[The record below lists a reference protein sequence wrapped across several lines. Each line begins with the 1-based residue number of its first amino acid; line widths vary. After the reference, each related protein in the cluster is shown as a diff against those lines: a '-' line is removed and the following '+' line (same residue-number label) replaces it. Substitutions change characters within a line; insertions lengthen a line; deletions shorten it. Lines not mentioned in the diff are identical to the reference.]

1 MMTLYE
7 KLKIY
12 SSSDYYG
19 FHMPGHKRNE
29 AFAEAAPSCE
39 IDITEIEGFDDL
51 HHADGV
57 LREAQDRA
65 AALYGAEETHFLIN
79 GSTVGILS
87 GILGVTDKGD
97 SILVARNCH
106 KSVYHAIDLN
116 ELEPVYLYP
125 EFDRDTQL
133 NMEISVQDVRESLEA
148 YPQIRAVVIVSPT
161 YDGVVSDVAAI
172 AEAVHEK
179 GLPLIVDEAHGAHFG
194 FHPYFPENSNRAGAD
209 IVIHS
214 LHKTLPSLTQTALI
228 HINGSLV
235 SRRKV
240 RKYLRMLQSSSP
252 SYVLMASID
261 SCIHLLEEKME
272 ELFLPYIC
280 DLDRTRAALGKM
292 KSLRLIP
299 EDTSG
304 SETSASDRYDC
315 SKIIISTKET
325 GISGRELYY
334 LLLERY
340 HLQMEMKAGTYVVAM
355 TSFADRP
362 EGFER
367 LIHAL
372 AETDQRLSACLPQP
386 GSSQP
391 FPGTDAPPV
400 LPRIYSTAAIERIRE
415 LAETGRRVQGRQ
427 TAPAGKRGEEGHEAA
442 IQTEVQERPGIRK
455 IPQIE
460 AAGYISLEYVYL
472 YPPGIPIIVPGEL
485 ITEAAVRFLDGYA
498 RAGYT
503 LEGPEEENYLEC
515 YPAPR

>member
-1 MMTLYE
+1 
-7 KLKIY
+7 
-12 SSSDYYG
+12 
-19 FHMPGHKRNE
+19 
-29 AFAEAAPSCE
+29 
-39 IDITEIEGFDDL
+39 
-51 HHADGV
+51 
-57 LREAQDRA
+57 
-65 AALYGAEETHFLIN
+65 
-79 GSTVGILS
+79 
-87 GILGVTDKGD
+87 
-97 SILVARNCH
+97 
-106 KSVYHAIDLN
+106 
-116 ELEPVYLYP
+116 
-125 EFDRDTQL
+125 
-133 NMEISVQDVRESLEA
+133 
-148 YPQIRAVVIVSPT
+148 
-161 YDGVVSDVAAI
+161 
-172 AEAVHEK
+172 
-179 GLPLIVDEAHGAHFG
+179 
-194 FHPYFPENSNRAGAD
+194 
-209 IVIHS
+209 
-214 LHKTLPSLTQTALI
+214 
-228 HINGSLV
+228 
-235 SRRKV
+235 
-240 RKYLRMLQSSSP
+240 
-252 SYVLMASID
+252 
-261 SCIHLLEEKME
+261 
-272 ELFLPYIC
+272 
-280 DLDRTRAALGKM
+280 
-292 KSLRLIP
+292 
-299 EDTSG
+299 
-304 SETSASDRYDC
+304 
-315 SKIIISTKET
+315 
-325 GISGRELYY
+325 
-334 LLLERY
+334 
-340 HLQMEMKAGTYVVAM
+340 MEMKAGTYVVAM

>member
-7 KLKIY
+7 KLKNY

-79 GSTVGILS
+79 GSTAGILS

-125 EFDRDTQL
+125 EFNRDTQL

-299 EDTSG
+299 ADTSG
-304 SETSASDRYDC
+304 SEASASDRYDC
-315 SKIIISTKET
+315 SKIIISTKEA
-325 GISGRELYY
+325 GISGRELYD

-355 TSFADRP
+355 TSLADRP

-372 AETDQRLSACLPQP
+372 AETDQRLSVCPP
-386 GSSQP
+386 PSGSSQP
-391 FPGTDAPPV
+391 SPG
-400 LPRIYSTAAIERIRE
+400 IRE
-415 LAETGRRVQGRQ
+415 LAETGRRVRGRQ
-427 TAPAGKRGEEGHEAA
+427 TASAVKREEEGHEAA
-442 IQTEVQERPGIRK
+442 IQTEVQERPGVRK